1 MENKT
6 INVGDKVVFAE
17 CNEILTGVVV
27 IVYKSNPGALIIKT
41 EDGKEFIK
49 HPSQAL
55 IAGDLVIEQ
64 IEQWFK
70 DAIPNPTNEDLCVQ
84 LGCHFEE
91 VWEGMDALDC
101 DVETRVKVK
110 LLSENFKKKDTFCL
124 YDCYRCNIQIY
135 DKITLVD
142 AMADQIV
149 TAIGVL
155 YMLGVDPKK
164 ALKEVVR
171 SNDSKRNPETGE
183 LDRDENGKI
192 KKGVNYEEPDL
203 LSACEVE

>member
-1 MENKT
+1 MEEFK
-6 INVGDKVVFAE
+6 VGDKVVFAE
-17 CNEILTGVVV
+17 SNELLTGIITV
-27 IVYKSNPGALIIKT
+27 VYKNEPKALIIKT
-41 EDGKEFIK
+41 EDGRESIK
-49 HPSQAL
+49 HPSQVL
-55 IAGDLVIEQ
+55 PSGDFVIEQ

-70 DAIPNPTNEDLCVQ
+70 DAIPNPTDKDLCVQ

-91 VWEGMDALDC
+91 VLESMEALNC
-101 DVETRVKVK
+101 DIKARTEVKI
-110 LLSENFKKKDTFCL
+110 LSDDFKNKYLPCL
-124 YDCYRCNIQIY
+124 KGSKRCNADI
-135 DKITLVD
+135 DEKIELVD

-155 YMLGVDPKK
+155 YMLGVDPEK

-192 KKGVNYEEPDL
+192 KKGENYEQPDL
-203 LSACEVE
+203 KPLCEGK